1 MRYLR
6 YLLYLMLLL
15 GIAISS
21 SVSAQDSGPIYI
33 VQSGDSLYSIAQR
46 FGTTIEELATVNN
59 IIDPSIIGPGFKMII
74 PGFNDVSGE
83 LELKE
88 VGFGENL
95 FSISQYYGIG
105 IHSLARL
112 NRILHPGRLYIGQF
126 VILSTNEEDPNS
138 FLVELSRPGESRLE
152 YAARNALNPWAL
164 ENIEGVLNRSWI
176 YPGESLIMFTDE
188 GSRHFLP
195 APIRAVEIKP
205 LRVLQGQ
212 TLSVR
217 IEQDDP
223 ASISGAIGEWDLH
236 FNQLQSQDSVA
247 LQGIHAMA
255 EPGLYDLRI
264 EWTEQSNEEM
274 RFNFSQPLRVASGDY
289 WFDPVLYVPPETI
302 ETRFTQPENEL
313 IASIVGQNSDLRYWD
328 GVFDFPS
335 LNTASFPSYF
345 GVRRNY
351 NDTGY
356 TTYHSGLDLFG
367 GMGMAITAPA
377 KGKVV
382 FTGSLDVRGNATFV
396 DHGWGIISGYLHQA
410 EINVSV
416 GDVVE
421 KGEIIGLV
429 GNSGR
434 VTGPHLHWEIW
445 VGGVPVDPLQWTSIV
460 FP

>member
-1 MRYLR
+1 
-6 YLLYLMLLL
+6 
-15 GIAISS
+15 
-21 SVSAQDSGPIYI
+21 
-33 VQSGDSLYSIAQR
+33 
-46 FGTTIEELATVNN
+46 
-59 IIDPSIIGPGFKMII
+59 
-74 PGFNDVSGE
+74 
-83 LELKE
+83 
-88 VGFGENL
+88 
-95 FSISQYYGIG
+95 
-105 IHSLARL
+105 
-112 NRILHPGRLYIGQF
+112 
-126 VILSTNEEDPNS
+126 
-138 FLVELSRPGESRLE
+138 
-152 YAARNALNPWAL
+152 
-164 ENIEGVLNRSWI
+164 
-176 YPGESLIMFTDE
+176 
-188 GSRHFLP
+188 
-195 APIRAVEIKP
+195 
-205 LRVLQGQ
+205 
-212 TLSVR
+212 
-217 IEQDDP
+217 
-223 ASISGAIGEWDLH
+223 
-236 FNQLQSQDSVA
+236 
-247 LQGIHAMA
+247 
-255 EPGLYDLRI
+255 
-264 EWTEQSNEEM
+264 M
-274 RFNFSQPLRVASGDY
+274 RFNFSQPLRVASGEY